1 VLNKFFKIVGSQIE
15 IEKILSLAEIL
26 ISFRKFHLQ
35 SENLDKLIF
44 VNKNWPNDLSIRC
57 KFPSSLVDII
67 ETNANLKE
75 EFEKTCENNEIKILD

>member
-1 VLNKFFKIVGSQIE
+1 LPLV
-15 IEKILSLAEIL
+15 EIL
-26 ISFRKFHLQ
+26 ISFRTCHLQ

-44 VNKNWPNDLSIRC
+44 VNKNWPNDLSIHY

-75 EFEKTCENNEIKILD
+75 EFEKTFEKNEIKNFGLKICYNLQVFIYYW